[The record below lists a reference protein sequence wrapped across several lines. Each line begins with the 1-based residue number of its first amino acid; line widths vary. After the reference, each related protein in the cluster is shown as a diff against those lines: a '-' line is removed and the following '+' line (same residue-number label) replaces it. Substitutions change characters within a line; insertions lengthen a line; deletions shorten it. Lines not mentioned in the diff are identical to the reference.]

1 MQRGTLALWILV
13 SMGMVIMSGCGDLI
27 TPPAP
32 PIKVAFRSFHGRYV
46 TAMGENSGWVLRQ
59 ELELSECGWFTQHHL
74 NNGKIALETCHDRY
88 VTAPIT
94 GTARS
99 DWLLRQELELGDC
112 GQFDLYELGDD
123 RAAYKT
129 CAGKF
134 FTAGND
140 SWEPPLQWTVVAETD
155 IFGGW
160 EIFAVLQQ

>member
-1 MQRGTLALWILV
+1 MRKSTLILGILV
-13 SMGMVIMSGCGDLI
+13 SMGMVIMSGCGNPI
-27 TPPAP
+27 PPPAP
-32 PIKVAFRSFHGRYV
+32 SIKVALRSFHGRYV
-46 TAMGENSGWVLRQ
+46 TATGENSGWVLRQ

-99 DWLLRQELELGDC
+99 DWLLKQEPELGDC

-123 RAAYKT
+123 RVAFKT

-134 FTAGND
+134 FTPGD
-140 SWEPPLQWTVVAETD
+140 DTWEPSLQWTVVAETD
-155 IFGGW
+155 ILKDW
-160 EIFAVLQQ
+160 EIFTVLQQ